1 VWPSHWFYAL
11 QVVEYLLFETGELH
25 LVARFPNTACL
36 HKTRVNEQ
44 GRLVKVP
51 SRLTMLL
58 VR

>member
-1 VWPSHWFYAL
+1 
-11 QVVEYLLFETGELH
+11 
-25 LVARFPNTACL
+25 VARFPNTACL

-58 VR
+58 VRLTYVASITVLAAAFPFFTQV